1 MCCRHIYTCGGQ
13 RNEQFSCA
21 APHPSCGGSAPRASI
36 SCAAPHP
43 SCGGQPRASFHGIAT
58 SSPVE
63 RQRKSLVSCCIE
75 RPSSP
80 VEAAAK
86 RAISCARHIYP
97 VESAKEQVAFGNN
110 PLTGLIILVGLFVG
124 NVSSGLGAVVCSLTA
139 IFVAKILN
147 WSDEMVAAGHSNFN
161 AVLVGS
167 VGTAVFPLVFHTPLT
182 PAIWGY
188 IIVAAVFSV
197 CVMGALA
204 KILGGHN
211 IPAFTLPFN
220 IAISTTFMCIRAAG
234 YGEEPPASANIT
246 TTTSLQWDQVF
257 MGTLLSGGH
266 VWAVEDVACSC
277 LVYLGLFIYSP
288 ILTLVSYMGATL
300 GTLTGLLVSS
310 APYTLVYHGIWG
322 YNGFLSAGSI
332 AFFMAPT
339 PRVILVAAINAVF
352 ATFLQS
358 ALGPV
363 YAANKLPVFTFPF
376 CLAAVLFLA
385 TAMATGPSSLRVSSL
400 SFPELHLVEY
410 NQLKN
415 SQIAPP

>member
-1 MCCRHIYTCGGQ
+1 
-13 RNEQFSCA
+13 
-21 APHPSCGGSAPRASI
+21 
-36 SCAAPHP
+36 
-43 SCGGQPRASFHGIAT
+43 
-58 SSPVE
+58 
-63 RQRKSLVSCCIE
+63 
-75 RPSSP
+75 
-80 VEAAAK
+80 
-86 RAISCARHIYP
+86 
-97 VESAKEQVAFGNN
+97 
-110 PLTGLIILVGLFVG
+110 
-124 NVSSGLGAVVCSLTA
+124 
-139 IFVAKILN
+139 
-147 WSDEMVAAGHSNFN
+147 MVAAGHSNFN

-415 SQIAPP
+415 SQIAPTKEKPDEEDGITQPMV